1 MCASKQILKNK
12 PPLSFPEGD
21 EDFLELDEF
30 NLWTGKTG
38 GQQNIPLYV
47 PIILRK
53 NLSTTEMQHSTKNEA
68 FH

>member
-1 MCASKQILKNK
+1 MCAGKQILKNK

-47 PIILRK
+47 SIILRK

>member
-1 MCASKQILKNK
+1 MCASKQIRKNK
-12 PPLSFPEGD
+12 PSLSFPEGD

-38 GQQNIPLYV
+38 GQQHIPLYV
-47 PIILRK
+47 SIILRK
-53 NLSTTEMQHSTKNEA
+53 NVSTTKMQHSTKNEV

>member
-30 NLWTGKTG
+30 NLWTGKIG

-47 PIILRK
+47 SIILRK

>member
-1 MCASKQILKNK
+1 MCASKQIRKNK
-12 PPLSFPEGD
+12 PSLSFPEGD

-47 PIILRK
+47 SIILRK
-53 NLSTTEMQHSTKNEA
+53 NVSTTKMQHSTKNEV